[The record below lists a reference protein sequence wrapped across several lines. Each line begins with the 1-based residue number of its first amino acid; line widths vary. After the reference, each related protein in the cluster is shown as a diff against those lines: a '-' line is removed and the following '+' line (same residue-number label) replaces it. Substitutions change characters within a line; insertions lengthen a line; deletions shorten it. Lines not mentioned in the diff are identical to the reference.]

1 MIKLQ
6 GLSKQDVAICNLLWN
21 CKTVEDVERIV
32 QALPPEYKK
41 RAVVMRELIVA
52 AELDTIEDVYADT
65 TAYLQRIAAR

>member
-21 CKTVEDVERIV
+21 CESVEAVETMV
-32 QALPPEYKK
+32 NAMPPEYKK

-65 TAYLQRIAAR
+65 TALLHTIASR